1 MIADIDFT
9 GKLDLL
15 AIQPEDAGLKVFRN
29 LGSLYFK
36 DISKTSGIPT
46 QVSGALKLVADDW
59 NNDDML
65 DIIIPRKSEPPMY
78 LQKQRGAVHSPTNT
92 LPTKTAVQAVAT
104 GDLNNDLRIDL
115 VTLANGKV
123 IVQFN
128 GLEETQE
135 LSLAKPDATD
145 LLLVDYDNDSWLDIF
160 ALGKG
165 LQAFR
170 NKGTAGFEDTTVA
183 LGLDSVTGAISQLAA
198 ADIDR
203 DGDSDLVL
211 ADDSGLKY
219 LRNDGGN
226 QNLQLKIRLYGNRSN
241 ASGLGIQVEGVT
253 GGLRFKRTAQVL
265 PVEIGVG
272 TNALLNSL
280 TARWFDLSLNNV
292 DVEVKHDETVTLTEL
307 ILPTGSCPYLYC
319 WDGERFRFVTDLL
332 GASPLG
338 LPVAEGVYI
347 DADPDEIVWIGD
359 EMSFKP
365 IDGSYRLQ
373 ITEELREMLY
383 LDEAKLIAMD
393 MPTGTEV
400 HPNTRLLPRGPIRK
414 PGWSPWPSASR

>member
-1 MIADIDFT
+1 
-9 GKLDLL
+9 
-15 AIQPEDAGLKVFRN
+15 
-29 LGSLYFK
+29 
-36 DISKTSGIPT
+36 
-46 QVSGALKLVADDW
+46 
-59 NNDDML
+59 
-65 DIIIPRKSEPPMY
+65 MY

-135 LSLAKPDATD
+135 LSLAKPGAAD
-145 LLLVDYDNDSWLDIF
+145 LLLVDYDNDGWLDIF
-160 ALGKG
+160 ALGQG

-170 NKGTAGFEDTTVA
+170 NKGSP
-183 LGLDSVTGAISQLAA
+183 GLRTPPLRLASTR
-198 ADIDR
+198 DR
-203 DGDSDLVL
+203 RHQPVGRGRHRPRRRLRLVY

-292 DVEVKHDETVTLTEL
+292 DVEVKRDETVTLTEL

-332 GASPLG
+332 GASPLACRWPRALHRRRSG
-338 LPVAEGVYI
+338 RNRLDWRRDKLQADRRQLPPADHRGAARDFVPRRGQADCSGRANRHGGSPEYPIAATRPLSRGRAGRLGQAQAAEAGQAQRWLDVTVALQDND
-347 DADPDEIVWIGD
+347 DAWLSPV
-359 EMSFKP
+359 
-365 IDGSYRLQ
+365 
-373 ITEELREMLY
+373 ELRAATARLGQAV
-383 LDEAKLIAMD
+383 LGRAGFRK
-393 MPTGTEV
+393 TG
-400 HPNTRLLPRGPIRK
+400 HPLR
-414 PGWSPWPSASR
+414 WPWP